1 MILQGFCLVLKGL
14 AERTAGRARKACQR
28 QKGTCMFRKSA
39 LVLAMAGTFAG
50 GNAAALGLGDIE
62 LKSALNQPLVAEI
75 ELLSATPAEMEELK
89 VSLAAPD
96 AFAKAGIDRPLFLT
110 KFRFDVT
117 RNAQGKPVLMV
128 TSRKPVRE
136 PFLDFMLELSWSK
149 GRLLR
154 EYTVLIDPPV
164 TMPAAAP
171 AVAQAPAA
179 TAAPAA
185 AAPRAAAPAPAS
197 APAVYSRAPV
207 SAAPGEYGPTKR
219 NDTLWRIA
227 EQVRPDSGVSIE
239 QTMLGLLRAN
249 PQAFYGNNINNLKA
263 GYILRIP
270 SREEMTSVGRAE
282 ALREARAQYAAWK
295 AARSN
300 STQAAA
306 AAPATKLQL
315 VAPEL
320 GEASSGTVGQGAD
333 ETASLEALKR
343 ELVLANEAMEAQRRE
358 SEDMSQRLSM
368 LEEQIAN
375 MQRLIQLKDDE
386 LARLQAMAGEQPLDA
401 AAADDAAATPT
412 AEAAVTEAGEG
423 ADVAGA
429 GPDQAAAEPSAG
441 AEGVEAADA
450 AGTPEAG
457 MSTADPLAAADQ
469 PAVADQPATVD
480 QPVAT
485 DQPLDTEAP
494 ADTGESAAPPVDEV
508 PVPAV
513 VTTEAAETG
522 FVDRLLANP
531 MYLGAGAGVL
541 ALLAFF
547 GLRRRRGV
555 ETEFQ
560 ESILRASADDE
571 ADGEQAAF
579 TEPQSQD
586 QASSESSLLSEFAV
600 SDMGSIKNEGEAD
613 PLSEADVYL
622 AYGRYQQAEELIREA
637 LEKEPEREDVNLK
650 LLEVFLATQN
660 QGAFDEHAQTI
671 LARLENT
678 ADPMWTK
685 VAAMGRELSP
695 DNPLY
700 QDDTQGAE
708 TAAADDSLDFDI
720 EEVSRSLDEAA
731 SLDTETPEAPAA
743 DAGEGLEFDMDL
755 GDDGQA
761 TDGAASQPDAGAA
774 ERQEDTSTT
783 ATASADDGLDFD
795 IESFGDLG
803 DAEPAEA
810 TQDGE
815 LAELDEVSTKLDL
828 ARAYIDMGDPDGA
841 RSILDEVLEEGSDAQ
856 KNEAQDIMAKIA

>member
-1 MILQGFCLVLKGL
+1 
-14 AERTAGRARKACQR
+14 
-28 QKGTCMFRKSA
+28 
-39 LVLAMAGTFAG
+39 MAGTFAG
-50 GNAAALGLGDIE
+50 GNVAALGLGDIE

-75 ELLSATPAEMEELK
+75 ELLSATPAEMDELK

-154 EYTVLIDPPV
+154 EYTVLIDPPA

-171 AVAQAPAA
+171 AVAQAPAT
-179 TAAPAA
+179 TAAPSHTAPV
-185 AAPRAAAPAPAS
+185 PRASTPAPAPA
-197 APAVYSRAPV
+197 AYSRAPV
-207 SAAPGEYGPTKR
+207 SAAPGEYGPTRR
-219 NDTLWRIA
+219 NDTLWKIA
-227 EQVRPDSGVSIE
+227 EQVRPDTGVSIE

-249 PQAFYGNNINNLKA
+249 PQAFFGNNINNLKA
-263 GYILRIP
+263 GYILRVP
-270 SREEMTSVGRAE
+270 SREEMTSIGRAE

-300 STQAAA
+300 PAQAAA
-306 AAPATKLQL
+306 VAPATRLQL

-320 GEASSGTVGQGAD
+320 GEASSGTVGQGAE

-358 SEDMSQRLSM
+358 SEDMSKRLSM
-368 LEEQIAN
+368 LEEQITN

-386 LARLQAMAGEQPLDA
+386 LARLQAMAGEQPPDA
-401 AAADDAAATPT
+401 AAIAAEDAAEDAAATPAT
-412 AEAAVTEAGEG
+412 PATEVEATVAEAGEG
-423 ADVAGA
+423 TDTAGA
-429 GPDQAAAEPSAG
+429 GPDQTAAEPSTVAVVD
-441 AEGVEAADA
+441 AEGMEAPADAA

-457 MSTADPLAAADQ
+457 TPAAAE
-469 PAVADQPATVD
+469 QPATAG
-480 QPVAT
+480 QPVAA
-485 DQPLDTEAP
+485 DEPLDDMAP
-494 ADTGESAAPPVDEV
+494 ADTDESAAPPVDEV

-513 VTTEAAETG
+513 VTTEPVETG

-531 MYLGAGAGVL
+531 VYLGAGAGVL

-660 QGAFDEHAQTI
+660 QGAFDEHAQAI

-700 QDDTQGAE
+700 QEDADAQGAE
-708 TAAADDSLDFDI
+708 TAADDSLDFDI

-731 SLDTETPEAPAA
+731 SLDTENPEAPTA

-755 GDDGQA
+755 GDDSQA
-761 TDGAASQPDAGAA
+761 GDGAAFEEPGAGAGA
-774 ERQEDTSTT
+774 PDRQEDTSTT
-783 ATASADDGLDFD
+783 ATASADEGLDFD
-795 IESFGDLG
+795 IENFGDLG

-841 RSILDEVLEEGSDAQ
+841 RSILDEVLEEGSDEQ